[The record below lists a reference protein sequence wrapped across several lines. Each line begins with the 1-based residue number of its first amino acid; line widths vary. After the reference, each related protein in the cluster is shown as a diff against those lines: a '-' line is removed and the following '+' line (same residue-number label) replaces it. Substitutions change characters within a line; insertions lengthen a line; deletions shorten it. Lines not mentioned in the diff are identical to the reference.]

1 MSETLFTT
9 RQPTLY
15 EQLADEIDGQIQA
28 GTFECGDRLPSVRQV
43 SQQKGLSVTTV
54 LQAYHLLED
63 RGRIEARP
71 QSGYYVRVPLPP
83 TPAPQPQIT
92 GQPFDPARVRIDDL
106 VMRVMRDTLNQNL
119 VQFGAALPSPELLPP
134 NRLNR
139 ILSRL
144 ARDNNPIF
152 YTSGQPEGTLEL
164 RTQVA
169 RRAFMLGCPL
179 APDEVVITSG
189 CTEALYLALSAV
201 CTAGD
206 LVAIESPTYF
216 GILQVLQSLGLRA
229 LEIPTHPTTGIS
241 LEALRFAIENHP
253 VKAAVVM
260 SNFGNPLGSLM
271 PPENKRQLVHM
282 LAAAD
287 IPLVEDDIYGEL
299 PFSGQHPGVAKSY
312 DEKGLVL
319 LASSFCKDISPSFR
333 IGWIAPGRFKDSV
346 LRQKMATS
354 MSTAVLPQLAIAEFL
369 ESGGY
374 DHHLRTIRRAYA
386 QKVSQMAHALVRY
399 FPEGTLVTNPQ
410 GGFVLWVQMPPK
422 VDSLALYHQAL
433 EAGITLAPGYLFS
446 ATPKYRN
453 YIRLTAAYWSFTADR
468 ALQRLGELVKQMA

>member
-1 MSETLFTT
+1 MSEIST
-9 RQPTLY
+9 QPRPATLY
-15 EQLADEIDGQIQA
+15 EQLAAEIDSQIQA
-28 GTFECGDRLPSVRQV
+28 GTFQCGDRLPSVRQV

-63 RGRIEARP
+63 RGAVEARP
-71 QSGYYVRVPLPP
+71 QSGYYVRAPLPP
-83 TPAPQPQIT
+83 SPAPQPQIT

-106 VMRVMRDTLNQNL
+106 AMLVLHDVLNKNL
-119 VQFGAALPSPELLPP
+119 VQFGAALPAPELLPTA
-134 NRLNR
+134 RLNR
-139 ILSRL
+139 IL
-144 ARDNNPIF
+144 ARHARSGNPI
-152 YTSGQPEGTLEL
+152 YNTSGQPEGALEL

-169 RRAFMLGCPL
+169 RRTFLMGCTL
-179 APDEVVITSG
+179 APDDIVITSG

-201 CTAGD
+201 CKPGD

-260 SNFGNPLGSLM
+260 TNFNNPLGSLM
-271 PPENKRQLVHM
+271 PVENKRKLVEI
-282 LAAAD
+282 LAAAE

-299 PFSGQHPGVAKSY
+299 SFTGQHPGAAKTY
-312 DEKGLVL
+312 DRQGLVL
-319 LASSFCKDISPSFR
+319 LASSFCKDVSPSYR
-333 IGWIAPGRFKDSV
+333 IGWIAPGRYKEAV
-346 LRQKMATS
+346 LRLKMATS
-354 MSTAVLPQLAIAEFL
+354 LSTAVLPQMAIAEFL

-386 QKVSQMAHALVRY
+386 QKVSQMAHAVARN
-399 FPEGTLVTNPQ
+399 FPPDTLLTNPQ
-410 GGFVLWVQMPPK
+410 GGFVLWVEMPPK

-433 EAGITLAPGYLFS
+433 QAGITLAPGYLFS

-453 YIRLTAAYWSFTADR
+453 YIRLNAAYWSSSAEP
-468 ALQRLGELVKQMA
+468 ALQRLGELVAQMA